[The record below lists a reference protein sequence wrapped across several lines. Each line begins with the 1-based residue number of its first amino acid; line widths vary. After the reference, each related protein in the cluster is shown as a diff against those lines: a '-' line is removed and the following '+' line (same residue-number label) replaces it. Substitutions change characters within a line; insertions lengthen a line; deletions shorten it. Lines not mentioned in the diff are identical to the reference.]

1 MSDQVVSA
9 SSQTFAEIRAM
20 QGEIDGIETQIT
32 QLIARGQK
40 LAYESGWAGPDADKW
55 RGDWENETSPKLKTT
70 LEVLK
75 SINTAAKD
83 SASNIMTA
91 GGNLNFG

>member
-1 MSDQVVSA
+1 MSEIVSA
-9 SSQTFAEIRAM
+9 SSETFAEIGRM
-20 QGEIDGIETQIT
+20 QSEIDNIEIQI
-32 QLIARGQK
+32 QNLMARGQK
-40 LAYESGWAGPDADKW
+40 VAYESGWAGPDADKW
-55 RGDWENETSPKLKTT
+55 RGDWEGETSPKLRTT

-75 SINTAAKD
+75 SISTNAKD